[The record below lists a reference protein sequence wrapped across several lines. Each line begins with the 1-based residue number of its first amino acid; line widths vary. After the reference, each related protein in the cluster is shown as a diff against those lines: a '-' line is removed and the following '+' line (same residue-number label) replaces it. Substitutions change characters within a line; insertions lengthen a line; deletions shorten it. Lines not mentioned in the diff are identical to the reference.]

1 MGSTTKT
8 EGISNRPLDD
18 YMWERALLGAP
29 KRSLTERGH
38 ARHTVYSYLGSAA
51 HLSHWAQRTDLSR
64 ARIDEA
70 VIALRLGH
78 ENPNITHRYVEAD
91 LAIK

>member
-1 MGSTTKT
+1 
-8 EGISNRPLDD
+8 
-18 YMWERALLGAP
+18 
-29 KRSLTERGH
+29 
-38 ARHTVYSYLGSAA
+38 VYSHLGFAA
-51 HLSHWAQRTDLSR
+51 HLSHLAQRTDLSR

-78 ENPNITHRYVEAD
+78 ENPSITHRYVESD

>member
-1 MGSTTKT
+1 MDSTTKT
-8 EGISNRPLDD
+8 EGISNRPLD
-18 YMWERALLGAP
+18 E
-29 KRSLTERGH
+29 
-38 ARHTVYSYLGSAA
+38 
-51 HLSHWAQRTDLSR
+51 TDLSR

-78 ENPNITHRYVEAD
+78 ENPDITHRYVEAD